1 MSLKGYKTVLREARD
16 EVVIHKSRFIGH
28 AAPVSSTEEAL
39 RFLAR
44 IREEHRD
51 ATHNCY
57 AYIIGQ
63 NAGIMR
69 YSDDGEPSGTAGM
82 PIIEVMKARG
92 VVDCAVVV
100 TRYFGGILLGAGGLV
115 RAYSHTC
122 ALALDAARVC
132 QMHPTERWLF
142 EVAYP
147 LWDRVQH
154 ALKSLPARL
163 VGTDFAAAVSFELDM
178 KAADGERVRAELTRV
193 CRWFAAL
200 DATASL
206 LDKAEAVLT
215 IVTHLTT
222 ALGRAVPQPL
232 TPDDLV
238 DGLTFLVMRMKP
250 NRVCAN
256 IAFLLRFAPDTMMNG
271 ELGYAVTTFA
281 VVLQALLLRG
291 CADGKE
297 DVDRDWVVFRRGR
310 RRITEAEGRRLLADF
325 MEDCVVIEEPHAT
338 CAGPTPP
345 PEAAVAH
352 TGSGGDGDGSGGSDD
367 ICKEWVL
374 M

>member
-16 EVVIHKSRFIGH
+16 EVVINKSRFIGH
-28 AAPVSSTEEAL
+28 AAPVSSAEEAL
-39 RFLAR
+39 GFLAR

-115 RAYSHTC
+115 RAYSHGC
-122 ALALDAARVC
+122 AMALDAARVC
-132 QMHPTERWLF
+132 EMHPTERWLV

-163 VGTDFAAAVSFELDM
+163 AGTDFAAAVAFELDM

-193 CRWFAAL
+193 TDGRIEAL
-200 DATASL
+200 L
-206 LDKAEAVLT
+206 EEE
-215 IVTHLTT
+215 
-222 ALGRAVPQPL
+222 
-232 TPDDLV
+232 
-238 DGLTFLVMRMKP
+238 
-250 NRVCAN
+250 
-256 IAFLLRFAPDTMMNG
+256 RFAPW
-271 ELGYAVTTFA
+271 
-281 VVLQALLLRG
+281 
-291 CADGKE
+291 E
-297 DVDRDWVVFRRGR
+297 D
-310 RRITEAEGRRLLADF
+310 
-325 MEDCVVIEEPHAT
+325 AT
-338 CAGPTPP
+338 
-345 PEAAVAH
+345 
-352 TGSGGDGDGSGGSDD
+352 
-367 ICKEWVL
+367 
-374 M
+374 